1 MNLYLS
7 EDSKI
12 NYICISFNIYRM
24 NEENFEQQELFEQK
38 KYISDLV
45 EESSQKN
52 KSSVNIVFG
61 TSIITSIIV
70 LSFLYIFG
78 IFEEEEIVLPEP
90 VTITETIKE
99 KELVVPRVDS
109 TEIVSIAEV
118 ATKTIVQVQV
128 GQLDENEEFI
138 SVGGGSGV
146 VINEN
151 GLIITNHHVINGAD
165 GVRVIFEDGRMY
177 EGKIIGSDQLTDVGL
192 IQIDKMGLTPINFG
206 DSTEIFVGDLAVAI
220 GHPLTLG
227 AAPTVT
233 TGVVSAL
240 DRRLDVGNDAM
251 NAAVTLFG
259 LIQTDAPITRGSSGG
274 ALLNKDGELIGI
286 TTAIATADVGAEG
299 LGFAIPINL
308 ALNIVEDLLD
318 DGRVLHAFLGI
329 LGAQYFEVAEDGARV
344 FSGVYIEELYGPSND
359 MYAIGKAGA
368 LPGDIIKKVN
378 ENSVKTLDQLI
389 TILRS
394 MRAEDPI
401 TIEILRDGNSIV
413 LEFQLDLR
421 RQGIFDFLHFQII
434 VH

>member
-1 MNLYLS
+1 
-7 EDSKI
+7 
-12 NYICISFNIYRM
+12 M

-52 KSSVNIVFG
+52 KSSLNIVFG

-70 LSFLYIFG
+70 LSFLYIYG
-78 IFEEEEIVLPEP
+78 IFEEEEIILPEP

-177 EGKIIGSDQLTDVGL
+177 EGQIIGSDQLTDVGL
-192 IQIDKMGLTPINFG
+192 IQIDKTGLTPINIG
-206 DSTEIFVGDLAVAI
+206 DSTGIFVGDLAVAI

-233 TGVVSAL
+233 TGIVSAL

-401 TIEILRDGNSIV
+401 IIEILRDGNSIV
-413 LEFQLDLR
+413 LDFQLDLR
-421 RQGIFDFLHFQII
+421 PSDI
-434 VH
+434 

>member
-1 MNLYLS
+1 MVINL
-7 EDSKI
+7 
-12 NYICISFNIYRM
+12 
-24 NEENFEQQELFEQK
+24 
-38 KYISDLV
+38 
-45 EESSQKN
+45 
-52 KSSVNIVFG
+52 
-61 TSIITSIIV
+61 
-70 LSFLYIFG
+70 
-78 IFEEEEIVLPEP
+78 
-90 VTITETIKE
+90 E

-177 EGKIIGSDQLTDVGL
+177 ECQIIGSDQLTDVCL
-192 IQIDKMGLTPINFG
+192 IQIDKTGLTPINIG
-206 DSTEIFVGDLAVAI
+206 DSTGIFVGDLAVAI

-240 DRRLDVGNDAM
+240 DRRLDVGKDAM

-274 ALLNKDGELIGI
+274 ALLNKNGELIGI

-329 LGAQYFEVAEDGARV
+329 LGDQYFEVADDGARV

-413 LEFQLDLR
+413 LQFQLDLR
-421 RQGIFDFLHFQII
+421 PSDI
-434 VH
+434 